1 MHIILFLRSV
11 HYNNNNN
18 NHKYYFVN
26 HKLCCILNELL
37 TLATSDIIHIK
48 PILLKSGYSSILCFK
63 TTLNSSKFLVLI
75 LALFRCAHH
84 INMPSAETRI
94 KVALKESLLYLMC
107 GYSWFIY
114 LQYILYIF

>member
-1 MHIILFLRSV
+1 MDLSTRVQLKGKWYCLLHLFIL
-11 HYNNNNN
+11 YNCQ
-18 NHKYYFVN
+18 YYFVN
-26 HKLCCILNELL
+26 HCILNELL
-37 TLATSDIIHIK
+37 TLATGDIIHIK

-75 LALFRCAHH
+75 LALFLCAHH

-107 GYSWFIY
+107 G
-114 LQYILYIF
+114 